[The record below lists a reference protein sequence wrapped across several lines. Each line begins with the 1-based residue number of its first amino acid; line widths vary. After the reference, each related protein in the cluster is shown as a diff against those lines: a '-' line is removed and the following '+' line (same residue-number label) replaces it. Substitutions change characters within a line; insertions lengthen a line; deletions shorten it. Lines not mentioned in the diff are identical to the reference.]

1 MLLLFYY
8 FYYLGSGEDDRC
20 QLAELLTDG
29 QQEQALTLLC
39 LPAENWTEAEIPTEE
54 KGSEAAAKGGGCR
67 GDRGGQSWS
76 QEHHLHDGIRLHN
89 EKGQLYFLTRAVC
102 LHFLWNVTV
111 CSVCVCVCMYVYICT
126 CVCTCLYVCVCMWA
140 CGYFCVV
147 IILMYGCVCVCVC
160 VCVYSVVL
168 VVCVC
173 ASIVISY
180 STTVLQLFY
189 VKIIC
194 TVLS

>member
-102 LHFLWNVTV
+102 LHFLWNVTM
-111 CSVCVCVCMYVYICT
+111 CSVCVCVCVHLHM
-126 CVCTCLYVCVCMWA
+126 CVCM
-140 CGYFCVV
+140 YMF
-147 IILMYGCVCVCVC
+147 IC
-160 VCVYSVVL
+160 VCVYVSLWLFLCGYNINVWLCVRACVYTVWFWL
-168 VVCVC
+168 CVC

-180 STTVLQLFY
+180 STTALQLFY

>member
-39 LPAENWTEAEIPTEE
+39 LPAQNWTEAEIPTEE

-89 EKGQLYFLTRAVC
+89 EKGQLYFLTWAVC
-102 LHFLWNVTV
+102 LHFLWNVTM
-111 CSVCVCVCMYVYICT
+111 CSVCVCMCT
-126 CVCTCLYVCVCMWA
+126 FAHVCVCTCLYVCVCVYVSLWLFL
-140 CGYFCVV
+140 CGYNINVWLCVRA
-147 IILMYGCVCVCVC
+147 Y
-160 VCVYSVVL
+160 VYTVWFWL
-168 VVCVC
+168 CVC

-180 STTVLQLFY
+180 STTALQLFY